1 MLQDMLPAVLLGS
14 EDSLLDTLGATVVC
28 GNGSFTALDLIH
40 RLVTGGLLMSSHTEL
55 TLRLQER
62 VSVIQRLPAAAP
74 AFNPLAVAGGSAR
87 TEAGG
92 VPLGGVEARQTGKL
106 PIKAEG
112 SDQNGS
118 FRSVIPGVAPA
129 PPGQAH
135 LVCGAQAQ
143 QHAQQ
148 QVASGERDSH
158 MFECLFP
165 GCGRKYAS
173 SDATRKHARKQ
184 HRGWLESLPALQH
197 AQNAPH

>member
-1 MLQDMLPAVLLGS
+1 RAVVPSMATLDEAVEMLQDMLPAVLLGS

-40 RLVTGGLLMSSHTEL
+40 RLITSGLLMGSHTEL

-87 TEAGG
+87 TEGG
-92 VPLGGVEARQTGKL
+92 GLPLGGVEARQTGKL
-106 PIKAEG
+106 SIKAEG

-129 PPGQAH
+129 PSGQAH

-143 QHAQQ
+143 QQAQQ
-148 QVASGERDSH
+148 Q
-158 MFECLFP
+158 
-165 GCGRKYAS
+165 
-173 SDATRKHARKQ
+173 Q
-184 HRGWLESLPALQH
+184 
-197 AQNAPH
+197 AQQQA